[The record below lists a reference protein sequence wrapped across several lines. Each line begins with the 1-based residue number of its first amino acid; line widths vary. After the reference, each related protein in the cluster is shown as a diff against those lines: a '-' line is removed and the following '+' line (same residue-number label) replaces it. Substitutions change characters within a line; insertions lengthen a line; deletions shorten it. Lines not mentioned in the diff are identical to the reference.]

1 MKIAVYGGTFNPP
14 HAGHL
19 QAGRS
24 VSDCLRPDK
33 ILVIPT
39 NLAPHKQMSPDT
51 PAPEERLELCRL
63 AFRDIPGA
71 EVSDLEMRRTGKS
84 YTSDTIL
91 ELREMY
97 PEDRLVFVMGT
108 DMILSLETWHEPET
122 IMKHAALAVL
132 LRGEAEDGQVAEHIR
147 YLAQRYGADITLLNA
162 PVLPAASTDIRE
174 ELKQGRGRELL
185 ARPAVAALARR
196 PDWARATGQAHERS
210 FPFLPR

>member
-14 HAGHL
+14 HAGHM
-19 QAGRS
+19 QAVRS

-91 ELREMY
+91 ELREQY
-97 PEDRLVFVMGT
+97 PEDELVFVMGT
-108 DMILSLETWHEPET
+108 DMILSLETWH
-122 IMKHAALAVL
+122 
-132 LRGEAEDGQVAEHIR
+132 
-147 YLAQRYGADITLLNA
+147 
-162 PVLPAASTDIRE
+162 
-174 ELKQGRGRELL
+174 
-185 ARPAVAALARR
+185 
-196 PDWARATGQAHERS
+196 
-210 FPFLPR
+210 